1 IDPTIQNNIFTNGYK
16 FIFPE
21 QITYDACKEVLE
33 KLSEIYRWE
42 EFENKNFL
50 GKKNRMGYFATLMI
64 DWINTKPLN
73 VIIKS
78 VIRYYSQHKLSITL
92 DFNKSYQTFDQENS
106 IHLNYIV
113 NQVMRDLETVV
124 RFSIRNYVTNYLQ
137 LTNQNESLWRDY
149 LDYGTSQKLV
159 VELQKIGIERQIA
172 IELYNKADEY
182 FILNEANEL
191 TSIQEEVINHEKLT
205 DEAKEVMKS
214 VIEEIG
220 R

>member
-1 IDPTIQNNIFTNGYK
+1 
-16 FIFPE
+16 
-21 QITYDACKEVLE
+21 
-33 KLSEIYRWE
+33 
-42 EFENKNFL
+42 
-50 GKKNRMGYFATLMI
+50 MGYFATLMI

-106 IHLNYIV
+106 THLNYIV

-149 LDYGTSQKLV
+149 LDYGTNKKLV

-172 IELYNKADEY
+172 IELYNKANEY

-191 TSIQEEVINHEKLT
+191 TSIQEEVI
-205 DEAKEVMKS
+205 
-214 VIEEIG
+214 
-220 R
+220 